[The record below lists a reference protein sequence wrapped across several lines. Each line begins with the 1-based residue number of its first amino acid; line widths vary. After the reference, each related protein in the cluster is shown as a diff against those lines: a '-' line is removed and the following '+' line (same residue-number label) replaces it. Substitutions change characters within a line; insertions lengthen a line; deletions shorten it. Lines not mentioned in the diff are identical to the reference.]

1 MVAILNLQK
10 NNKMKDIDKMVD
22 TISQLDQREK
32 MKVVFKLLGEIL
44 LENDTMEMTSS
55 LDFGNGISIEVTTE
69 IKLKE

>member
-1 MVAILNLQK
+1 
-10 NNKMKDIDKMVD
+10 MKDIDKMVD
-22 TISQLDQREK
+22 TISQLDQQEK

-44 LENDTMEMTSS
+44 LENDTMEMNSS